1 LNTSRTEIH
10 HDKKQ
15 ANQIILW
22 TEMVTAAKG
31 WEIIL
36 GLLPY
41 QLSICGK
48 VCFNILIIKLS
59 VSLGKINL
67 LRTAYVNLFKT
78 VQ

>member
-1 LNTSRTEIH
+1 
-10 HDKKQ
+10 
-15 ANQIILW
+15 
-22 TEMVTAAKG
+22 MVTAAKG

-48 VCFNILIIKLS
+48 VCFYILIIKLS